1 MANKRLSPRKRKA
14 AQPSL
19 GALPNKADH
28 PDEPASNA
36 RPPRRKS
43 PKWHDNLRVIDDW
56 PERVPVTL
64 AEVQVFER
72 WFGDVF
78 DEMFGGPLYST
89 PGENNLPDKSTTESE
104 QRTTRVK
111 GTRSRYRR

>member
-1 MANKRLSPRKRKA
+1 MANKRLYPRKGKA
-14 AQPSL
+14 MQPPL
-19 GALPNKADH
+19 GGLPDKADH

-72 WFGDVF
+72 WFGDVL
-78 DEMFGGPLYST
+78 DEMFGGPLYTT
-89 PGENNLPDKSTTESE
+89 PGENNLPDKSTAKSE
-104 QRTTRVK
+104 QRAAQVK
-111 GTRSRYRR
+111 STRSRNRR